1 MKKLTALALAITM
14 LLTLLTG
21 NISAVE
27 NEFVFGDGYSDYYW
41 NSEFNLGVG
50 EDLAQQGM
58 YDIFPMTLDGPTSGQ
73 CGDNAYWYI
82 DEDTKTL
89 TIYGSGD
96 MWDYDFNRKRPPW
109 AYNDFQK
116 VCITGQVTSIGD
128 YAFYIFYYDSINSV
142 EISSNITKIGMYSFD
157 GCSHLTNITIPNSVI
172 TIGRKAF
179 SDTGLESITLPNNL
193 DYIGAYAFYSDSSIS
208 NLYIPQT
215 VSYIGE
221 SAFYQIGSITVAP
234 TNTNFYIQDDML
246 FSKEPS
252 GLRLIWTKPSKTGS
266 VTLSSEVT
274 KIDRFSLSDGITD
287 VTIFGHIFDTY
298 FHAPVKLKSIV
309 FSSVSTINSYT
320 FDSRKEL
327 SHVELPNNLVE
338 IQYAAF
344 YKCTSLNDIIIPASV
359 QSIEDH
365 VFIDSAKSIYF
376 EGNAPSVYD
385 CNAPTSNPIYGWLE
399 YVGSF
404 DKTATLYYKP
414 GTTGWID
421 SPYYDP
427 STGKWNGYTLL
438 PWEDSASGKYVSLKP
453 ENGTIDYGYVSAS
466 KNNVGFDEFTIT
478 FSKKLL
484 IGNSYMNYQHY
495 APMNLDKG
503 TISLYNSSG
512 ELVWKAESTKYDE
525 PGCTSSV
532 VVSSDQYTLIIKPTN
547 SHDLLDYETDYYIAV
562 DPGVIQFEDGTT
574 FDGISKGEWR
584 FRTLEKV
591 LSPKEPLKIDNALFN
606 YCSAITGKTASYYF
620 DYDEAWFNQDAT
632 IYNHDLAKTS
642 LKLAMAAANTTPDYV
657 EDLFNKLEIDENDR
671 VISYPYPTRDTIG
684 YAIGGKRLID
694 DSGNETT
701 LIIVAIRGGGY
712 LSEWADNFNVGLTS
726 DHAGFM
732 RAANTVKDAIY
743 SYLEKIKPYSNLK
756 VWVTGYSRAAAVTNI
771 LSERLTV
778 EARSMY
784 NTTGLSEKGI
794 YSYSFETPRPTQS
807 DVETFNNTYD
817 NIFSIINPID
827 LVPKV
832 APATDG
838 WNYDRYGI
846 TYYLPGNN
854 THSDYKKY
862 ESALTQ
868 KYTEVIKMAGVTD
881 SEVETY
887 LPENISQILYQ
898 ADVFEGLVDG
908 VAKFFVSPKAYV
920 LGNQDM
926 VTGAIESA
934 MGEPKEPN
942 KEISH
947 VLDTFATVLP
957 MMNPKFGLPS
967 KIYKIIMET
976 KDCLGYAHYPELC
989 LSWLE
994 AIDGHTVTDYCSRT
1008 RYRCITCN
1016 CPVDI
1021 NVYDSQGNLVAAIVN
1036 NEVQKIEGSYIGAYI
1051 DVDGQKKIILPED
1064 EEYDVKILASDAGQM
1079 TYTVIEHDISSG
1091 QNEKVV
1097 SYYELDIEKG
1107 DTFVG
1112 TVENLDITESAQ
1124 YPLFEDGEP
1133 IAPTVVQIG
1142 DDIKEYSVNVTT
1154 EGSGTSI
1161 GGGIYVNG
1169 EFAMVTAEADGG
1181 EEFLGW
1187 YIDGVNVS
1195 SDAEYR
1201 FLVDKDVTVTAKF
1214 TSSENNP
1221 IPQPPQHTHYFTNW
1235 QFDNTYHWIG
1245 CVGCGLQIDFGIHT
1259 FVNGVCSVC
1268 GCIDTSLAQVD
1279 KIEVD
1284 VATEGLIIN
1293 EEEVNIIEP

>member
-41 NSEFNLGVG
+41 NSEFNLGVD

-96 MWDYDFNRKRPPW
+96 MISSYSDAPW
-109 AYNDFQK
+109 RIGGIQNIHITEQITSVGND
-116 VCITGQVTSIGD
+116 
-128 YAFYIFYYDSINSV
+128 AFYRMQDVESV
-142 EISSNITKIGMYSFD
+142 DISSNVTKIGVDSFSE
-157 GCSHLTNITIPNSVI
+157 CTLLTNITLPNSLT
-172 TIGRKAF
+172 TIEREAF
-179 SDTGLESITLPNNL
+179 CKTNL
-193 DYIGAYAFYSDSSIS
+193 K
-208 NLYIPQT
+208 N
-215 VSYIGE
+215 
-221 SAFYQIGSITVAP
+221 
-234 TNTNFYIQDDML
+234 
-246 FSKEPS
+246 
-252 GLRLIWTKPSKTGS
+252 
-266 VTLSSEVT
+266 
-274 KIDRFSLSDGITD
+274 
-287 VTIFGHIFDTY
+287 
-298 FHAPVKLKSIV
+298 VKLP
-309 FSSVSTINSYT
+309 
-320 FDSRKEL
+320 DS
-327 SHVELPNNLVE
+327 LVE
-338 IQYAAF
+338 IQYGAF
-344 YKCTSLNDIIIPASV
+344 QKCASLSEIVIPISV
-359 QSIEDH
+359 KSIGDQA
-365 VFIDSAKSIYF
+365 FIDSAKSIYF
-376 EGNAPSVYD
+376 EGNAPSVYE
-385 CNAPTSNPIYGWLE
+385 CNSPIDHSTGLPI

-525 PGCTSSV
+525 PGCTSNV

-657 EDLFNKLEIDENDR
+657 EDLFNKLDIDEKDR

-794 YSYSFETPRPTQS
+794 FSYSFETPRPTQS

-957 MMNPKFGLPS
+957 MMNPKFGVPS

-1091 QNEKVV
+1091 QYEKVV

-1112 TVENLDITESAQ
+1112 TVENLDINEFAQ
-1124 YPLFEDGEP
+1124 YPLSKDGEP
-1133 IAPTVVQIG
+1133 IVPTVVQIG
-1142 DDIKEYSVNVTT
+1142 DDIKEYSVTVTA

-1169 EFAMVTAEADGG
+1169 EFAMVTAEADEG

-1187 YIDGVNVS
+1187 YVDGVNVS

-1201 FLVDKDVTVTAKF
+1201 FLVDKDITVTAKF
-1214 TSSENNP
+1214 TSNENATT
-1221 IPQPPQHTHYFTNW
+1221 PQPPQHTHYFTNW

-1245 CVGCGLQIDFGIHT
+1245 CVGCGLTTDFAPHS
-1259 FVNGVCSVC
+1259 FVTGVCSVC